1 MLAHANS
8 PKAAA
13 IRSHSAKAAAIRI
26 CWEVYRLHAGRV
38 RRWHEVDAIE
48 ERLGIRAKVTQAAY
62 RFASDNR
69 WVVAVGDPV
78 SSVMLL
84 EAGRQ
89 TVEAEES

>member
-1 MLAHANS
+1 
-8 PKAAA
+8 
-13 IRSHSAKAAAIRI
+13 
-26 CWEVYRLHAGRV
+26 
-38 RRWHEVDAIE
+38 VDAIE